1 MRNGF
6 PCHFIN
12 PHPKIYG
19 NSATEGKEKEREVE
33 KREKKGRE
41 RGRRKTKL
49 RKEILISEEVR
60 TNQSY
65 RKDTRQIS
73 KHQSLEPALC
83 AESRSTV

>member
-19 NSATEGKEKEREVE
+19 NSATEGKEKEREVK
-33 KREKKGRE
+33 KREKMGKEG
-41 RGRRKTKL
+41 GRRKTKL
-49 RKEILISEEVR
+49 KKEILISEEER

-73 KHQSLEPALC
+73 KHQSLESALC
-83 AESRSTV
+83 AESRSTM

>member
-73 KHQSLEPALC
+73 KHQSLGPALC
-83 AESRSTV
+83 AESRSTM